1 MKSLSALIQETTA
14 LHPDLCP
21 RQVLGVRMGMY
32 ASTLLELDLPQTD
45 KRLLT
50 IVETDGCFLD
60 GLAVATG
67 CRVGRRS
74 MRIEDY
80 GKAAATFVDTQ
91 TGRAVRIVPRRASR
105 QLALEYAPD
114 APDKWHAMLEGYQ
127 QIPDTELFSF
137 QPVHLTVPLDRLIS
151 RPGLRVNCDVC
162 GEEIMNERERHV
174 DGRILCA
181 SCAGTSYYA
190 SGAAES
196 DSSNAPLTISQEH
209 SH

>member
-1 MKSLSALIQETTA
+1 MKSLASLLSEAIE

-32 ASTLLELDLPQTD
+32 AAALLDLDLPQMD

-60 GLAVATG
+60 GITVSTG

-80 GKAAATFVDTQ
+80 GKAAATFIDTV
-91 TGRAVRIVPRRASR
+91 TGKAVRIAPTRASR
-105 QLALEYAPD
+105 QLALEYAPE
-114 APDKWHAMLEGYQ
+114 AEDKWHAMLIGYQ
-127 QIPDTELFSF
+127 RIPDAALFSYQF
-137 QPVHLTVPLDRLIS
+137 VHLAVSIDQLIS
-151 RPGLRVNCDVC
+151 RPGRRVNCQEC
-162 GEEIMNERERHV
+162 GEEIINEREVLV
-174 DGRILCA
+174 DGQILCK
-181 SCAGTSYYA
+181 SCAGDSYYTG
-190 SGAAES
+190 GAEQS
-196 DSSNAPLTISQEH
+196 DSSNTPLSIPQEH